1 VEVLAIDYI
10 FLVRFVIVLIHNI
23 CFEGGGLLDIDLGVA
38 IFEKVH
44 FAFDK
49 LGSWTSFFFLD
60 EV

>member
-1 VEVLAIDYI
+1 
-10 FLVRFVIVLIHNI
+10 
-23 CFEGGGLLDIDLGVA
+23 LDIDLGVA